1 MFLRNKDA
9 GFPLL
14 SLNNYAEAR
23 RSCLQEVKLFSAHAH
38 TCSEKVYMQKITIR
52 TRRKEKWILPTGA
65 GLISEVRRVKGR
77 ERSKCPPLY
86 SIVFMLCAGS
96 VLNGD

>member
-1 MFLRNKDA
+1 
-9 GFPLL
+9 
-14 SLNNYAEAR
+14 
-23 RSCLQEVKLFSAHAH
+23 
-38 TCSEKVYMQKITIR
+38 MQKITIR

-86 SIVFMLCAGS
+86 SIVFMLRAGS
-96 VLNGD
+96 VHNGD